1 MIRVLI
7 VDDHRLVRQGIRLLL
22 EKAEDIQVVG
32 EAGDGRDA
40 VEVASR
46 LAPDVIL
53 MDADMP
59 NIDGLSATKMIRSLN
74 IGARVIILSMFSD
87 EVLLRKAQESGAAA
101 YLVKKSDRE
110 ELVAAIHS
118 VFEKGSLTDGPR

>member
-1 MIRVLI
+1 MIRVLV

-32 EAGDGRDA
+32 EAVDGREA

-46 LAPDVIL
+46 LAPDVVL

-59 NIDGLSATKMIRSLN
+59 NMDGLRATEIIRSLN
-74 IGARVIILSMFSD
+74 VGTRIVILSMFSD
-87 EVLLRKAQESGAAA
+87 ENLRRKAEQSGAKA
-101 YLVKKSDRE
+101 YLMKKSDRD
-110 ELVAAIHS
+110 ELIATIRDVY
-118 VFEKGSLTDGPR
+118 EKGA